1 MRDYTYIDGT
11 RFSISNLFRSLRF
24 DVDRLDPSWVDE
36 EKPTFIRGLR
46 IVDNDDMETLTAH
59 GEDADNLMFS
69 LTYLYSRNDDFEK
82 FRTAM
87 DDYLK
92 AIFETK
98 EYLVSK
104 KNINLTEQ
112 TGNQEA
118 LEVTEI
124 LLH

>member
-46 IVDNDDMETLTAH
+46 IVDNDDMEPLTAH

-104 KNINLTEQ
+104 QNINLTEQ